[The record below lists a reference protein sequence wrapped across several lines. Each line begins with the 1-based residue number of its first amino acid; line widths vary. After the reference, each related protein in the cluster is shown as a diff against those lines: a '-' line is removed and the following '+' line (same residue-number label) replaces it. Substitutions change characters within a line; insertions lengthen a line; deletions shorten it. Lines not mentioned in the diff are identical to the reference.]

1 MEIVMVS
8 IPFFLIL
15 SDSFLP
21 IVVPVVTLAT
31 TSTTTAAAAVAKTG
45 VVADT
50 FYSVTCTKDTGG
62 LHGDHIHAWLL
73 IILFHII
80 LIL

>member
-21 IVVPVVTLAT
+21 FVVPVSLAT
-31 TSTTTAAAAVAKTG
+31 TGTTTVAAAVAKTG